1 MPSRVAPR
9 RAGRIPAASHGG
21 DLDRVARDYGISA
34 NRLIDF
40 SANINP
46 AGPPE
51 RALARLAREAADRH
65 LLTRYPD
72 RDYFELRRALAAM
85 VKVPANS
92 VIIADGAAALIMAC
106 VRAVPR
112 AVPRGECLLV
122 TPAFAEY
129 ERALRLTGNPIRP
142 FRLDAARAFALDV
155 DELMGALRRHR
166 PAMCVLTNP
175 HNPSG
180 ALTSKAQLLQL
191 LDCAR
196 RTKTLLMVDEAFIDY
211 APSETLSAE
220 AAESKQLVVLRSVT
234 KFYGMPALR
243 VGYAVATPALARRI
257 EAELPPWPVTTLA
270 ASAAAEAVQDHDY
283 VQRTLAW
290 VFDERRWLHDA
301 LEQIGVTVYPSAANF
316 LLTRLPAHALSSAQ
330 LRARLIADHQII
342 VRDCESFRGLSRGRF
357 IRVAIRCREENQR
370 LVRALESIFHP
381 IAHNTRAGDPV
392 LEGARHERR

>member
-9 RAGRIPAASHGG
+9 RTGRMSAAFHGG

-46 AGPPE
+46 VGPPE
-51 RALARLAREAADRH
+51 RALARLAREAANRD

-85 VKVPANS
+85 VKVPANRL
-92 VIIADGAAALIMAC
+92 IIADGAAALIMAI
-106 VRAVPR
+106 VR
-112 AVPRGECLLV
+112 AVPRGECLV
-122 TPAFAEY
+122 VIPAFAEY
-129 ERALRLTGNPIRP
+129 ERAFRLTGWKMRP

-155 DELMGALRRHR
+155 DELMAALRRHR

-180 ALTSKAQLLQL
+180 ALTSRAQLLQL

-196 RTKTLLMVDEAFIDY
+196 RTKTLLLIDEAFIDY
-211 APSETLSAE
+211 APAETLSAE
-220 AAESKQLVVLRSVT
+220 AAESRQLVVLRSVT

-243 VGYAVATPALARRI
+243 VGYAVTAPAVASRI
-257 EAELPPWPVTTLA
+257 EVELPPWPVTTLA
-270 ASAAAEAVQDHDY
+270 ASAAAEAVQDADY

-290 VFDERRWLHDA
+290 VVDERRWLHDA
-301 LEQIGVTVYPSAANF
+301 LEQIGATVYPSAANF
-316 LLTRLPAHALSSAQ
+316 LLVRLPAPVRSSAQ
-330 LRARLIADHQII
+330 VRARLISDHQII
-342 VRDCESFRGLSRGRF
+342 VRDCDSFRGLSRGRF
-357 IRVAIRCREENQR
+357 IRVALRCREENQR
-370 LVRALESIFHP
+370 LVRALESI
-381 IAHNTRAGDPV
+381 
-392 LEGARHERR
+392 LEGCQS